1 MDKPLVILAYPKID
15 HEKDYVYFWMPFS
28 VLTIAKTLIEDDREV
43 IIFDG
48 NRATYADWDAFLDRH
63 IERAVC
69 IGISIMT
76 GGGQI
81 GHALRLAKLAK
92 AKKSCPPLI
101 FGGPHVNVLAEQTV
115 KHPLVDAVLVGPG
128 QTSMPAFVAALM
140 GQRDLTTVPGL
151 MTYENS
157 MIISGPDNP
166 PRTSQLGRYP
176 WHLLSVEDYIRD
188 DPTVA
193 SETLNYVSSQGCV
206 YECRFCYELTYK
218 RKYSAITANDLVDD
232 IETLQKKF
240 GISGVKFYDA
250 DFFINLKRVAGFLR
264 GLLERNIHLKWAA
277 SINPNDILKAR
288 RLEPELL
295 SLMAQ
300 GGCTRLLMGVESGSD
315 RVLRDVVQKEVT
327 RAQIIDVAS
336 EIAGHGILGSYTFII
351 GFPGETEA
359 EQEETFDLIGEL
371 RKLDPTP
378 ETRVHIFAP
387 YPGTPLYEKA
397 IEHGFVP
404 PDNLEGWSRYDYY
417 ESQTPWTNSE
427 MAKKARDYTLMR
439 LHPKTQEEV
448 R

>member
-1 MDKPLVILAYPKID
+1 
-15 HEKDYVYFWMPFS
+15 
-28 VLTIAKTLIEDDREV
+28 
-43 IIFDG
+43 
-48 NRATYADWDAFLDRH
+48 
-63 IERAVC
+63 
-69 IGISIMT
+69 
-76 GGGQI
+76 
-81 GHALRLAKLAK
+81 
-92 AKKSCPPLI
+92 
-101 FGGPHVNVLAEQTV
+101 
-115 KHPLVDAVLVGPG
+115 
-128 QTSMPAFVAALM
+128 
-140 GQRDLTTVPGL
+140 
-151 MTYENS
+151 
-157 MIISGPDNP
+157 
-166 PRTSQLGRYP
+166 
-176 WHLLSVEDYIRD
+176 
-188 DPTVA
+188 
-193 SETLNYVSSQGCV
+193 
-206 YECRFCYELTYK
+206 
-218 RKYSAITANDLVDD
+218 
-232 IETLQKKF
+232 
-240 GISGVKFYDA
+240 
-250 DFFINLKRVAGFLR
+250 
-264 GLLERNIHLKWAA
+264 
-277 SINPNDILKAR
+277 
-288 RLEPELL
+288 
-295 SLMAQ
+295 
-300 GGCTRLLMGVESGSD
+300 MGVESGSD